1 MLMYYENINIFE
13 IGGLYVMGIFV
24 SKTIGLDVSVT
35 NYVNSYNYISSIC
48 RPIYFLE
55 NGADELFV
63 GK

>member
-1 MLMYYENINIFE
+1 
-13 IGGLYVMGIFV
+13 MGIFV
-24 SKTIGLDVSVT
+24 SKTIGLDASVT

-63 GK
+63 GW

>member
-1 MLMYYENINIFE
+1 
-13 IGGLYVMGIFV
+13 MGIFV
-24 SKTIGLDVSVT
+24 SKTIGLDASVT

-63 GK
+63 GWQLIYKNLNLGG